1 VGHASIIDGG
11 TRADPLLD
19 SDGMEPARVEIV
31 LVRPARPANVAAACR
46 AMKNM
51 GLRRLCL
58 VEPPPG
64 LEEPAARAL
73 AYGAWDVLDGAR
85 HAGDLLEGVSGSTL
99 VAGTSG
105 RELEGAVTPRQ
116 LAAEAEE
123 RVGGG
128 RLSVVFGP
136 EASGLTT
143 RELDLCHL
151 RVHAPT
157 DPSHPSLNL
166 AQAVLL
172 VAYELRLHAL
182 AGRPPERASS
192 ATPRP
197 RATAGD
203 LEQAVQDLRAGL
215 LAIGYLDPAG
225 PDHILGELRRLLA
238 RAAPTPRE
246 VVLLRGLAR
255 QISWAGS
262 VAQGKRRSHNS
273 RG

>member
-1 VGHASIIDGG
+1 VGHASIIVGG
-11 TRADPLLD
+11 AATDRLLD
-19 SDGMEPARVEIV
+19 SDGMELSRVDVV

-58 VEPPPG
+58 VDPPPG

-85 HAGDLLEGVSGSTL
+85 RAGGLIEAVSGSTL

-105 RELEGAVTPRQ
+105 RDLEGACTPRE
-116 LAAEAEE
+116 LAAEVDE

-128 RLSVVFGP
+128 RLSLVFGP

-143 RELDLCHL
+143 RELGLCHV

-172 VAYELRLHAL
+172 VAYELRLRTL
-182 AGRPPERASS
+182 APGPAADLGTS
-192 ATPRP
+192 RP
-197 RATAGD
+197 RATAGT
-203 LEQAVQDLRAGL
+203 LEEAVQDLRGAL
-215 LAIGYLDPAG
+215 LSIGYLDPAG
-225 PDHILGELRRLLA
+225 PDHILGELRDLLA

-255 QISWAGS
+255 QVSWAGR
-262 VAQGKRRSHNS
+262 VARENSPSHNS